1 VLRSETVPSWGSL
14 EAVVVALD
22 GDAAEFK
29 RFWIAARDDLD
40 SGTQSVPIVAN
51 RRALYRGEV
60 PSYEAARINLVSIY
74 HSKGQHDKCFEL
86 FSGWIGRYAELDAT
100 MLGELCHLHLYSP
113 QHAEVVARYD
123 YDTRKRVALSATIE
137 DVDTVDSCVHWARFC
152 ENMDRLDK
160 AMQWA
165 ARARIVNPHSI
176 KAMRVHADIMMS
188 AGRYEESADLFLRA
202 SRLDDNN
209 ENDVVWHV
217 SLEHILKL
225 TGRLS
230 ELEAISK
237 ARYERS
243 IQRAGNVL
251 FNLIQYISTLRVS
264 GNLDEAGRLAP
275 ALKRLIDENEAPGW
289 ARIEYAELMEDLRDI
304 EAAKEVLLTR
314 SGAEDDE
321 DLAAAYANLI
331 YRVEGAEAAT
341 PLLIEWAEAY

>member
-14 EAVVVALD
+14 EAVVVALE

-29 RFWIAARDDLD
+29 KFWIAARDDSD
-40 SGTQSVPIVAN
+40 PGTQSVPIVAN
-51 RRALYRGEV
+51 RGVLYRGEV
-60 PSYEAARINLVSIY
+60 PSYEAARINLVNIY

-86 FSGWIGRYAELDAT
+86 LAGWIGRYAELDAT

-123 YDTRKRVALSATIE
+123 YEARKKVALSATIE
-137 DVDTVDSCVHWARFC
+137 DVDTVDSCIHWARFC

-202 SRLDDNN
+202 SRLGDDG
-209 ENDVVWHV
+209 DMVWYV

-230 ELEAISK
+230 ELEAVSK
-237 ARYERS
+237 VRYERS

-251 FNLIQYISTLRVS
+251 FHLVQYISTLRVS

-275 ALKRLIDENEAPGW
+275 VLKRLLDEGEAPAW

-331 YRVEGAEAAT
+331 YRVEGAEAAA
-341 PLLIEWAEAY
+341 PLLIEWAETY